1 MRQAYLILGIV
12 AAILVMANMPR
23 LPWIASEYGGPVGLF
38 RGFSHGL
45 IGFSYVISWALIIGG
60 AYQLWLGLLYW
71 DMGTSERVRGQFTL
85 DSAGTAR
92 LLFGIG
98 GLCLLL
104 GIFYAIW
111 TYSNDGYGLGCKLAS
126 TGGSLLVCWFFWL
139 AFPLYEQIGI
149 DREELGV

>member
-1 MRQAYLILGIV
+1 MRQAYLILGII

-45 IGFSYVISWALIIGG
+45 IGFSYLVSWMLIIGG

-71 DMGTSERVRGQFTL
+71 DMGTAERVRGQFTL
-85 DSAGTAR
+85 DSAGTAK
-92 LLFGIG
+92 LLFAAGAV
-98 GLCLLL
+98 CLIL
-104 GIFYAIW
+104 GIVYAVW
-111 TYSNDGYGLGCKLAS
+111 TYQHDSAVLLCMLAS
-126 TGGSLLVCWFFWL
+126 TAGSLLVCWFFWL